1 MVDKTFDLIVLG
13 AGPGGYV
20 GAIRA
25 SQLGM
30 KVAVVEQRATL
41 GGVCLNEGCIP
52 SKALLDS
59 SEHYSLAKNHF
70 AMHGIEIT
78 EPKLNLTT
86 MMQRKDNIVSELTS
100 GVEYLFKKNGISWIK
115 GQGILRGTD
124 NDHFQQIEVGP
135 EVYKGKKILLA
146 TGSCPVAIPG
156 LPIDNSLII
165 DSTGALSLAEVPD
178 HLVVVG
184 AGYIG
189 LELGSV
195 WLRLGAKVSVVE
207 MLPEM
212 LPKSDPETVK
222 ALQRSLKKQG
232 MNIHL
237 NARIEDIQ
245 VDNNQATL
253 TVIRKNKTQEIE
265 ADKILI
271 SAGRKPNL
279 EGYGLKESG
288 VELDESGFIRVDD
301 NYMTTAP
308 GIYAVGDIIDGPM
321 LAHKASEEAVVCV
334 ERMTG
339 QAPAVNYHTIP
350 GVCYTWPEMASIGKT
365 EPELEEEGIPFKV
378 GKFNFMGNGRARAMA
393 ETEGLV
399 KILVHPETR
408 KILGFHILGPHASDL
423 IAEVVAVTSLNGTVD
438 DIVRMI
444 HSHPT
449 LSEAIKEAS
458 LDVDD
463 SALHA

>member
-1 MVDKTFDLIVLG
+1 MADKTYDLIVLG

-30 KVAVVEQRATL
+30 KVAVIEQRSTL

-59 SEHYSLAKNHF
+59 SEYFSLAKNHF
-70 AMHGIEIT
+70 AAHGIEVP
-78 EPKLNLTT
+78 EPRLNLAT
-86 MMQRKDNIVSELTS
+86 MMTRKDNVVSELTA
-100 GVEYLFKKNGISWIK
+100 GVEYLFKKNQISWIK

-124 NDHFQQIEVGP
+124 NDHFQQITVGS
-135 EVYKGKKILLA
+135 EIYRGKKILLA
-146 TGSCPVAIPG
+146 TGSRPVEIPG
-156 LPIDNSLII
+156 LPIDNRLII
-165 DSTGALSLAEVPD
+165 DSSGALSLTRVPE

-207 MLPEM
+207 MLPQM
-212 LPKSDPETVK
+212 LPKSDPDTVK
-222 ALQRSLKKQG
+222 ALQRALKKQG
-232 MNIHL
+232 MNFHL
-237 NARIEDIQ
+237 DARIEKLQ
-245 VDNNQATL
+245 TDNDRATL
-253 TVIRKNKTQEIE
+253 TVLRKNKAHEIE

-271 SAGRKPNL
+271 SAGRKPKL
-279 EGYGLKESG
+279 DGYGLEESG
-288 VELDESGFIRVDD
+288 IDLDESGFIRVDD
-301 NYMTTAP
+301 NYMTTAAD
-308 GIYAVGDIIDGPM
+308 IYAVGDIVAGPM

-339 QAPAVNYHTIP
+339 RGSAVNYHTIP

-365 EPELEEEGIPFKV
+365 EPELEEKGIPFKV

-408 KILGFHILGPHASDL
+408 KILGFHILGPRASDL
-423 IAEVVAVTSLNGTVD
+423 IAEAVAVTSLNGTVD
-438 DIVRMI
+438 DIIKMI

-449 LSEAIKEAS
+449 LSEAIKEAA
-458 LDVDD
+458 LNVDD
-463 SALHA
+463 AAIHA